1 MNYESIADI
10 YSANNA
16 IRERFTSTAT
26 GITTSEAAALPDG
39 EKWSLAELVEHIA
52 LVNGAMCQIC
62 TKLMTKSQDEGNA
75 SNGRFEISD
84 NFIEKAAEIA
94 DKKLE
99 APDFVRPEGG
109 KSIQASLAVIEGNN
123 EKLESLRPLF
133 EAYDGNTHKFPHPFF
148 GDLSAV
154 EWLLLIGRHEGRH
167 TAQIV
172 RILEKIRQ

>member
-16 IRERFTSTAT
+16 IRERFISTAT

-75 SNGRFEISD
+75 STGKYEISD
-84 NFIEKAAEIA
+84 SFIEKAAGIA

-109 KSIQASLAVIEGNN
+109 KSIQASMAVIEGNN
-123 EKLESLRPLF
+123 EKLQSLLPLF

-167 TAQIV
+167 TAQIE